1 MKSITQNQRGELGMK
16 RLRKSRHNAVIF
28 GVLGGLGEYFNID
41 PVILRVIVV
50 VMTFIGV
57 GSTVPLY
64 LILALVM
71 PDGEKNSRSSRP
83 NRDWNR
89 PHSGPSRKSQSKKRK
104 EAEKVEE
111 DDWSDF

>member
-1 MKSITQNQRGELGMK
+1 MKK
-16 RLRKSRHNAVIF
+16 LRKSRHNSVIF
-28 GVLGGLGEYFNID
+28 GVLGGLGEYFGID

-50 VMTFIGV
+50 VLTFVGV

-71 PDGEKNSRSSRP
+71 PDEERPARPSRP
-83 NRDWNR
+83 HRDWNR
-89 PHSGPSRKSQSKKRK
+89 TYGGPSRNSHSRKRK

>member
-1 MKSITQNQRGELGMK
+1 MK
-16 RLRKSRHNAVIF
+16 RLKKSRHNAVIF

-50 VMTFIGV
+50 VLTFIGV

-71 PDGEKNSRSSRP
+71 PDDERGPRSSGS

-89 PHSGPSRKSQSKKRK
+89 PRGGSGRPSPSQKRK